1 MSPAIRQEKPFYLK
15 TKKTQITEPTVILKD
30 FSLDY
35 LGWESHTSPEIKV
48 VKVQDEAALQDATQ
62 AAKTTF
68 MDWQTSSLSEQKL
81 NSQKKY

>member
-1 MSPAIRQEKPFYLK
+1 M
-15 TKKTQITEPTVILKD
+15 ILKD

-62 AAKTTF
+62 DVK
-68 MDWQTSSLSEQKL
+68 EERKL
-81 NSQKKY
+81 IAFNRRFTIMV